1 MRSIALPA
9 FSIIILYDPDIE
21 IIQRNADTYGALKF
35 RKIVTEYCPKM
46 CRIQSP
52 CLHLKLRELRNL
64 LPLNLTLMCG
74 NSSELSAFDE
84 KLNGLVMQTVAKIE
98 HLKAICDQNH
108 AFLKMED
115 G

>member
-1 MRSIALPA
+1 M
-9 FSIIILYDPDIE
+9 
-21 IIQRNADTYGALKF
+21 YGALKF
-35 RKIVTEYCPKM
+35 MKIVTEYCPKM
-46 CRIQSP
+46 SRIQSA

-64 LPLNLTLMCG
+64 MPLNLTLMCD
-74 NSSELSAFDE
+74 NSSELSTFDE
-84 KLNGLVMQTVAKIE
+84 KLNGLVMAAIAKID